1 MIKLQ
6 AMEYRVFL
14 QIPDA
19 ALRRSLGEQLSA
31 KGYSLTDDA
40 ATADLLLLDDEGG
53 KEGCAALRRQGLG
66 QPILLLGLAPV
77 QARAAGA
84 DLGLAKPFRF
94 SELLRSLEQLSG
106 KEDVAIGRFRL
117 DANAREMIDEQGRS
131 LRLTEKETAI
141 LAYLARAGDQA
152 VGRDEL
158 LGEVWGYA
166 GDASTHTVETH
177 IYRLRR
183 KLTENGGS
191 DLLLTEAGGYRLGQS
206 ESKAPQR

>member
-1 MIKLQ
+1 
-6 AMEYRVFL
+6 MEYRVFL
-14 QIPDA
+14 QIPDD

-40 ATADLLLLDDEGG
+40 ATADLLLLDDDGHAAER
-53 KEGCAALRRQGLG
+53 CAALRVQGLS
-66 QPILLLGLAPV
+66 QPILLLGLAPAP
-77 QARAAGA
+77 ARAAGA

-94 SELLRSLEQLSG
+94 SQLLRGLEQIG
-106 KEDVAIGRFRL
+106 RNEDVAIGRFRL
-117 DANAREMIDEQGRS
+117 DANAREMVDDQGHS
-131 LRLTEKETAI
+131 LRLTEKEAAI

-183 KLTENGGS
+183 KLIENGGS
-191 DLLLTEAGGYRLGQS
+191 DLLVTEAGGYRLGQS
-206 ESKAPQR
+206 EGKS